1 MRKQKYGHKIWI
13 LCMTLATLG
22 MITPIIMMVTT
33 SFKTMEEIKSP
44 VFHLLP
50 EKFSF
55 VNYIDALNG
64 ANWVIY
70 FRNSVFITLAAV
82 LFSILFNSISG
93 FAFARLKF
101 KGSKVLFMFILIGL
115 MMPPQVTMLP
125 TFLIM
130 AKFPLAGGNDLLGA
144 GGTGLINSFAGLI
157 IPLVSGSYGIFLCKQ
172 FYENFP
178 KSLDEAAE
186 IDGCNKWR
194 TYFTIYLPNSKA
206 IIATLGLTKSVAVWN
221 DYMWPLIMTNSDG
234 MKTVQLALTMFK
246 SDGYIL
252 WNQLMAAS
260 VIVVIPM
267 VIIFLC
273 AQKYFVQGIVTS
285 GLK

>member
-1 MRKQKYGHKIWI
+1 
-13 LCMTLATLG
+13 MTLATLV

-101 KGSKVLFMFILIGL
+101 KGPVYVHPHRTDDAAPGYHASH
-115 MMPPQVTMLP
+115 LP
-125 TFLIM
+125 DHGKI
-130 AKFPLAGGNDLLGA
+130 
-144 GGTGLINSFAGLI
+144 S
-157 IPLVSGSYGIFLCKQ
+157 SGRGK
-172 FYENFP
+172 
-178 KSLDEAAE
+178 
-186 IDGCNKWR
+186 
-194 TYFTIYLPNSKA
+194 
-206 IIATLGLTKSVAVWN
+206 
-221 DYMWPLIMTNSDG
+221 
-234 MKTVQLALTMFK
+234 
-246 SDGYIL
+246 
-252 WNQLMAAS
+252 
-260 VIVVIPM
+260 
-267 VIIFLC
+267 
-273 AQKYFVQGIVTS
+273 
-285 GLK
+285 